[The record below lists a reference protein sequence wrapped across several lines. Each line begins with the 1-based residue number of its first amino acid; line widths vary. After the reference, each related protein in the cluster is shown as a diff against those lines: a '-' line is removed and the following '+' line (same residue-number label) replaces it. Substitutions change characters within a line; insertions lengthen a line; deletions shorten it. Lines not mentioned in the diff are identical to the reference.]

1 MLVAMRPDAPPDP
14 AVETLEEFSDVG
26 AFVIL
31 APPAQ
36 ERVELLNQLL
46 GLQRHCPFGS
56 LPYLVHE
63 TTDRLRFGIRI
74 QRILSGLT
82 TNLALGQMKL
92 SVPALDFVAKE
103 LEAVPDMYDPR
114 LLRMQLHAQLFQDS
128 AGRIHCGSCL
138 CSPFA
143 GNHPIIAIPPYP
155 LPPHPPLPLKRR
167 QQYVT
172 G

>member
-1 MLVAMRPDAPPDP
+1 MVLAVKWGGRQWFPASIAPRLVAMRPDAPPDA

-63 TTDRLRFGIRI
+63 TTNRLRFGIRI

-114 LLRMQLHAQLFQDS
+114 LLRMQLHAPLFQDS
-128 AGRIHCGSCL
+128 AGRIHCSSCL
-138 CSPFA
+138 CCRLSRSQP
-143 GNHPIIAIPPYP
+143 
-155 LPPHPPLPLKRR
+155 
-167 QQYVT
+167 
-172 G
+172 